1 MYIFKFCCRN
11 VIVLS
16 LSNYRVSSFS
26 SQKLFK
32 TLPVMPLFQDVPL
45 FEGII
50 SDLFP
55 GVELPQPDYDVFLDA
70 LKTNIAKKQ
79 LQAVPWFIDK
89 IIQVR
94 N

>member
-1 MYIFKFCCRN
+1 MRLS
-11 VIVLS
+11 VLYNEVTNTYQVVAY
-16 LSNYRVSSFS
+16 L
-26 SQKLFK
+26 
-32 TLPVMPLFQDVPL
+32 QDVPL

-70 LKTNIAKKQ
+70 LNASIAKRN

-89 IIQVR
+89 IIQVISLYR
-94 N
+94 RSVLLN

>member
-1 MYIFKFCCRN
+1 
-11 VIVLS
+11 
-16 LSNYRVSSFS
+16 
-26 SQKLFK
+26 
-32 TLPVMPLFQDVPL
+32 MPMFQDVPL

-94 N
+94 D

>member
-1 MYIFKFCCRN
+1 M
-11 VIVLS
+11 
-16 LSNYRVSSFS
+16 
-26 SQKLFK
+26 
-32 TLPVMPLFQDVPL
+32 FQDVPL

-94 N
+94 NWMVCEVTQSHIYRHFPTHHP

>member
-1 MYIFKFCCRN
+1 M
-11 VIVLS
+11 
-16 LSNYRVSSFS
+16 
-26 SQKLFK
+26 
-32 TLPVMPLFQDVPL
+32 PL

-70 LKTNIAKKQ
+70 LKTNIAAKK

-89 IIQVR
+89 IIQVSSDQLR
-94 N
+94 PHSCTYKGKETRVENGLVSLVF